1 MSATGFL
8 FDRSFAAILFDM
20 DGTLINSI
28 AVAERVWG
36 AWARR
41 HGLDVATFLPTI
53 HGRRVPETIAATG
66 IEGIDIE
73 REAAGITAAELED
86 VEGIVP
92 IAGAVDFLASVPADK
107 QALVTSAPRA
117 LALRRLAAAGVPAP
131 RTIVAGEDV
140 ARGKPAPDP
149 YLLAAR
155 RLGVD
160 ARECLVVEDIQAGIT
175 AAEAAGAS
183 VLVITA
189 THHDKFTGSHVQRE
203 DYASLTLSVENG
215 RLRIR

>member
-1 MSATGFL
+1 MSAL
-8 FDRSFAAILFDM
+8 FDRGFAAILFDM

-36 AWARR
+36 GWARR
-41 HGLDVATFLPTI
+41 HGLDVAAFLPTI

-66 IEGIDIE
+66 LDVDIE

-92 IAGAVDFLASVPADK
+92 IAGAVDFLASIPADR

-131 RTIVAGEDV
+131 RLIVASEDV

-149 YLLAAR
+149 YLLAAQ
-155 RLGVD
+155 RLAVD
-160 ARECLVVEDIQAGIT
+160 PRDCLVVEDIQAGIT

-189 THHDKFTGSHVQRE
+189 THHEVLVTPHVQRT
-203 DYASLTLSVENG
+203 DYLGLEVRRDDDG
-215 RLRIR
+215 RLRVR